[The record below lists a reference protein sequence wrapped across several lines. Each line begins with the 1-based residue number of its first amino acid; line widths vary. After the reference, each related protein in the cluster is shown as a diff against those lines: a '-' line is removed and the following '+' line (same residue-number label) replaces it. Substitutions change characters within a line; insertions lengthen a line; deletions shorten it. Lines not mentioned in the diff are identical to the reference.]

1 MPAVIMEEPFCN
13 LTFSP
18 RNVLTVLSMSL
29 NTRQRGNSVNRP
41 GLVKLFTKKAGG
53 SVLKFLVGLIKDL
66 SLFRDEQCQLAGLVA
81 SVKARMTP

>member
-1 MPAVIMEEPFCN
+1 MPAVITEEPFCN
-13 LTFSP
+13 LTFSS

-41 GLVKLFTKKAGG
+41 GLVKSFTKK
-53 SVLKFLVGLIKDL
+53 VPFLKFLVGLIKDL

-81 SVKARMTP
+81 SVKARMAP

>member
-1 MPAVIMEEPFCN
+1 MEEPFCN

-41 GLVKLFTKKAGG
+41 GLVKSFTKK
-53 SVLKFLVGLIKDL
+53 VPFLKFLVGLIKDL

-81 SVKARMTP
+81 SVKARMAP